1 MEDNILIKKK
11 ARKAAF
17 IVGWATLIGFSFLLF
32 MPSIYMNPFTWCFLA
47 GYILVFPLGLLGAY
61 ILGLI
66 TYNIFKRFIKNRL
79 RYRSILCILIII
91 SLIAGFMLQVF
102 IVSRLT
108 RTPPYKNEIDTN
120 QDGKI
125 DKWVYHNGV
134 STISETDTDYD
145 GRPDIR
151 KYYDNGEL
159 VKTEKITDLNRNV
172 QKK

>member
-1 MEDNILIKKK
+1 MEDDILIKKK
-11 ARKAAF
+11 AKKAAF

-32 MPSIYMNPFTWCFLA
+32 MPSIYMNPFTGWFIA

-79 RYRSILCILIII
+79 QYRSILCILIII
-91 SLIAGFMLQVF
+91 SLAVGFMLQV
-102 IVSRLT
+102 SMMYLLT

-120 QDGKI
+120 HDGKI
-125 DKWVYHNGV
+125 DNWIYHDGV
-134 STISETDTDYD
+134 SSIVEIDTDYD
-145 GRPDIR
+145 GKPDIR

-159 VKTEKITDLNRNV
+159 VKTEKITDLNKNA